1 MSDVYTEIL
10 VPKKVTAPDIFVKVI
25 LILLTGAS
33 IAAGVIVRPAFLI
46 AAAVFLLLD
55 ILLIPRLSVEYEY
68 LYINGELDVDKIFSK
83 SRRKRAAVYTMEQ
96 LELMAPAGSGH
107 LEEYERRQGI
117 RTVNFTSRNS
127 GAPVYVMM
135 IVRDRQMERVL
146 LEPDEKMLKDLKMKF
161 PRKVFSD

>member
-1 MSDVYTEIL
+1 
-10 VPKKVTAPDIFVKVI
+10 
-25 LILLTGAS
+25 
-33 IAAGVIVRPAFLI
+33 
-46 AAAVFLLLD
+46 
-55 ILLIPRLSVEYEY
+55 
-68 LYINGELDVDKIFSK
+68 
-83 SRRKRAAVYTMEQ
+83 
-96 LELMAPAGSGH
+96 MAPAGSGH

-117 RTVNFTSRNS
+117 RTVNFTSRNP

>member
-68 LYINGELDVDKIFSK
+68 LYINGELDVDKIFS
-83 SRRKRAAVYTMEQ
+83 
-96 LELMAPAGSGH
+96 
-107 LEEYERRQGI
+107 
-117 RTVNFTSRNS
+117 
-127 GAPVYVMM
+127 
-135 IVRDRQMERVL
+135 
-146 LEPDEKMLKDLKMKF
+146 
-161 PRKVFSD
+161 

>member
-96 LELMAPAGSGH
+96 LELMAPAGS
-107 LEEYERRQGI
+107 EMCI
-117 RTVNFTSRNS
+117 RDSCVGSVIVIVFMCKASPPAPLRKRGEWGS
-127 GAPVYVMM
+127 GD
-135 IVRDRQMERVL
+135 I
-146 LEPDEKMLKDLKMKF
+146 
-161 PRKVFSD
+161 